1 MTITTDIGTLV
12 SRYVSVWNE
21 PDPAARRQAVA
32 ELWAEDG
39 AEYTETAEH
48 RGHTALHARI
58 TGAHNQF
65 VATGAFVFVAA
76 EDVVAHHDAVT
87 FTTHMVPAAGGVPV
101 WSGTVFVVLGPDGR
115 IRHDYQ
121 FTGAEADT
129 RAVVTEFL
137 GRLADGDPAR
147 IAELFA
153 DAVDWQLDWP
163 EAGHPAVPWIR
174 PRSTRA
180 DVADHFRALNDF
192 HVPGARGGMTPRV
205 LVDGRDAV
213 VLGDIRQTVK
223 ATGRPYTARCALH
236 LTVDG
241 GVITRYHVYED
252 SLAVVRAFA
261 G

>member
-1 MTITTDIGTLV
+1 MLSPLAD
-12 SRYVSVWNE
+12 RYVAVWNE
-21 PDPAARRQAVA
+21 PDPAARQRVVA

-39 AEYTETAEH
+39 AQYTETAEN
-48 RGHTALHARI
+48 RGREAIEARI
-58 TGAHNQF
+58 TGAHDRF
-65 VATGAFVFVAA
+65 VATGAFVFTAA
-76 EDVVAHHDAVT
+76 DDVVTHHDAVT
-87 FTTHMVPAAGGVPV
+87 FTTHMVPAAGGASV
-101 WSGTVFVVLGPDGR
+101 WSGTVLLLLDQDGR
-115 IRHDYQ
+115 IRRDYQ
-121 FTGAEADT
+121 FTGAAAST

-137 GRLADGDPAR
+137 GRLADGEPDR

-153 DAVDWQLDWP
+153 DVVDWRLDWP

-180 DVADHFRALNDF
+180 EVADHFREL
-192 HVPGARGGMTPRV
+192 GAVHEKRGGMTPRI

-223 ATGRPYTARCALH
+223 ATGRAYAARCALH
-236 LTVDG
+236 LTVDH

-252 SLAVVRAFA
+252 SLTVVQAFT